1 MKVLT
6 DFSANLLLCTMLLF
20 LLLTRSIVTI
30 RSRTSPFPFLP
41 FFPLHL
47 VRFTWPLAKAPFSKA
62 LPDEDRG
69 SGYGGPSPVCWACK
83 NITFLIFAI
92 VSIVQSE
99 QFKNQPMDTS
109 PSPCCS
115 GRSLYGMQVVVF
127 LLTTQSIESSILKTT
142 NPCHS
147 ADLKDLRC
155 SYQISCILKIKFNTC
170 SYTEEV
176 AKAMKYICN

>member
-1 MKVLT
+1 MKMLN
-6 DFSANLLLCTMLLF
+6 DFSANLPLCTMLLF

-83 NITFLIFAI
+83 NILRINKMYT
-92 VSIVQSE
+92 VSKIIKILGSI
-99 QFKNQPMDTS
+99 
-109 PSPCCS
+109 S
-115 GRSLYGMQVVVF
+115 G
-127 LLTTQSIESSILKTT
+127 
-142 NPCHS
+142 
-147 ADLKDLRC
+147 
-155 SYQISCILKIKFNTC
+155 
-170 SYTEEV
+170 
-176 AKAMKYICN
+176 

>member
-1 MKVLT
+1 
-6 DFSANLLLCTMLLF
+6 MLLF

-115 GRSLYGMQVVVF
+115 GRSLYGMQAAVF
-127 LLTTQSIESSILKTT
+127 RFK
-142 NPCHS
+142 
-147 ADLKDLRC
+147 
-155 SYQISCILKIKFNTC
+155 
-170 SYTEEV
+170 
-176 AKAMKYICN
+176 